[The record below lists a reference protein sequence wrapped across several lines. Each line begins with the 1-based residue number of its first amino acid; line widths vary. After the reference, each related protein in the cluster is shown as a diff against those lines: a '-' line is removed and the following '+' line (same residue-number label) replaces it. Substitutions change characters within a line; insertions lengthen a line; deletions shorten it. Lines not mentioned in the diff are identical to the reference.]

1 MTYYHRQKGHI
12 FTVTIGGFEMSNY
25 FVDMLS
31 PEEQKV
37 IYYVP
42 TFADFLR
49 KVEKDF
55 PDKPA
60 TTDGSITYSFKE
72 LVSRVAKRRAVL
84 ASKGVKPG
92 DKVGVMAR
100 NDLDAME
107 WFLAVPSFGAILTM
121 LPVQLGAEQITGI
134 SMKFGFS
141 ALVIA
146 DEFKELAAN
155 VSCNIISTKEIS
167 EEEAAYGDV
176 KKESVACIYFTG
188 GTTGAPKGVILTHG
202 AMMRGALNGTYQPG
216 GIFDHRVMVILPM
229 SHIFGSIMGFLSVLY
244 TGSTV
249 IACTDMRAAVGQ
261 IPVLRP
267 TFLVLVPG
275 LVEVILGIAKMK
287 GKGFLGDLKKMI
299 VGAAPVP
306 PRLIKDAADL
316 GIKLFPGYGLT
327 EGANLTSANIDIESK
342 PESMGKIYPEQEVKV
357 VDGEL
362 WIKGD
367 NVMLGYAGNP
377 EETARVMEDGW
388 LKTGDLVR
396 FDEEGFLYI
405 TGRIKNLI
413 ILSNGENVSPEE
425 LEDNFYKDPRVK
437 DALVREMQVGG
448 NTVIGVEILPL
459 EPAVAGLS
467 DEEIQAQME
476 KLTED
481 INAKLPSYMKVAKVV
496 VRKEDFP
503 RTGAMKIDRN
513 KVH

>member
-1 MTYYHRQKGHI
+1 
-12 FTVTIGGFEMSNY
+12 MSDY
-25 FVDMLS
+25 FIDMLS
-31 PEEQKV
+31 EEEKKV

-42 TFADFLR
+42 TFADFLK

-55 PDKPA
+55 ADKPA
-60 TTDGSITYSFKE
+60 TTDGTTTYTFKE

-84 ASKGVKPG
+84 AANGVKPG

-107 WFLAVPSFGAILTM
+107 WFLAIPSYGAILTM
-121 LPVQLGAEQITGI
+121 LPVQLGIEQVTGI

-141 ALVIA
+141 AFVA
-146 DEFKELAAN
+146 AEEFKPLTAN
-155 VSCNIISTKEIS
+155 LKCKVISSTEIA
-167 EEEAAYGDV
+167 EEEAPYGDV
-176 KKESVACIYFTG
+176 KKESVAAIYFTG
-188 GTTGAPKGVILTHG
+188 GSTGAPKGVILNHG
-202 AMMRGALNGTYQPG
+202 SLMRGALNGTYQPG
-216 GIFDHRVMVILPM
+216 GIFNHRVMVILPM
-229 SHIFGSIMGFLSVLY
+229 SHIFGSVMGFLSVLY

-287 GKGFLGDLKKMI
+287 GKGFLGDMQKMI

-306 PRLIKDAADL
+306 PRLIKDASDL
-316 GIKLFPGYGLT
+316 GIKLYPGYGLT
-327 EGANLTSANIDIESK
+327 EGANLTSANVDIDTK
-342 PESMGKIYPEQEVKV
+342 PESMGKIYPEQEYKV

-367 NVMLGYAGNP
+367 NVMIGYAGNP
-377 EETARVMEDGW
+377 EETAKVLEDGW

-396 FDEEGFLYI
+396 FDEDGFLYI

-425 LEDNFYKDPRVK
+425 LEDNFYKDYRIK
-437 DALVREMQVGG
+437 DCLVREMEVGG

-459 EPAVAGLS
+459 EPAVVGMS
-467 DEEIQAQME
+467 DEEVQAKME
-476 KLTED
+476 ELTES
-481 INAKLPSYMKVAKVV
+481 INVKLPSYMRISKVV

-513 KVH
+513 KVK

>member
-1 MTYYHRQKGHI
+1 
-12 FTVTIGGFEMSNY
+12 MSDY
-25 FVDMLS
+25 FIDMLS
-31 PEEQKV
+31 EEEKKV

-42 TFADFLR
+42 TFADFLK

-55 PDKPA
+55 ADKPA
-60 TTDGSITYSFKE
+60 TTDGTTTYTFKE

-84 ASKGVKPG
+84 AANGVKPG

-107 WFLAVPSFGAILTM
+107 WFLAIPSYGAILTM
-121 LPVQLGAEQITGI
+121 LPVQLGIEQVTGI

-141 ALVIA
+141 AFVA
-146 DEFKELAAN
+146 AEEFKPLTAN
-155 VSCNIISTKEIS
+155 LTCKVISSTEIA
-167 EEEAAYGDV
+167 EEEAPYGDV
-176 KKESVACIYFTG
+176 KKESVAAIYFTG
-188 GTTGAPKGVILTHG
+188 GSTGAPKGVILNHG
-202 AMMRGALNGTYQPG
+202 SLMRGALNGTYQPG
-216 GIFDHRVMVILPM
+216 GIFNHRVMVILPM
-229 SHIFGSIMGFLSVLY
+229 SHIFGSVMGFLSVLY

-287 GKGFLGDLKKMI
+287 GKGFLGDMQKMI

-306 PRLIKDAADL
+306 PRLIKDASDL
-316 GIKLFPGYGLT
+316 GIKLYPGYGLT
-327 EGANLTSANIDIESK
+327 EGANLTSANVDIDTK
-342 PESMGKIYPEQEVKV
+342 PESMGKIYPEQEYKV

-367 NVMLGYAGNP
+367 NVMIGYAGNP
-377 EETARVMEDGW
+377 EETAKVMEDGW

-396 FDEEGFLYI
+396 FDEDGFLYI

-425 LEDNFYKDPRVK
+425 LEEYFYKDARIK
-437 DALVREMQVGG
+437 DCLVREMQVGG
-448 NTVIGVEILPL
+448 NTVIGIEILPL
-459 EPAVAGLS
+459 DQAVAGMS
-467 DEEIQAQME
+467 DEDVQKAME
-476 KLTED
+476 EVCESV
-481 INAKLPSYMKVAKVV
+481 NSKLPSYMKIAKVV

-503 RTGAMKIDRN
+503 RTGAMKIDRM
-513 KVH
+513 KVK

>member
-1 MTYYHRQKGHI
+1 
-12 FTVTIGGFEMSNY
+12 MSDY
-25 FVDMLS
+25 FIDMLS
-31 PEEQKV
+31 PEEKAV

-42 TFADFLR
+42 TFVDFL
-49 KVEKDF
+49 KKAEKDF
-55 PDKPA
+55 ADKPA
-60 TTDGSITYSFKE
+60 TTDGTVTYSFTE

-84 ASKGVKPG
+84 AANGVKPG

-121 LPVQLGAEQITGI
+121 LPVQLSAEQITGI
-134 SMKFGFS
+134 SMGFGFS
-141 ALVIA
+141 AIVIA
-146 DEFKELAAN
+146 DEFKPLAAN
-155 VSCNIISTKEIS
+155 VKCSLISTAEIGS
-167 EEEAAYGDV
+167 EEAAYGDV
-176 KKESVACIYFTG
+176 NKESVACIYFTG

-287 GKGFLGDLKKMI
+287 GKGFLGDLKKII

-306 PRLIKDAADL
+306 PRLIKDASDF

-327 EGANLTSANIDIESK
+327 EGANLTSANIDIDRK
-342 PESMGKIYPEQEVKV
+342 PESMGKIYPEQEYKV

-388 LKTGDLVR
+388 LKTGDLVK

-425 LEDNFYKDPRVK
+425 LEEYFYKDPRVK
-437 DALVREMQVGG
+437 DALIREMQVGG

-467 DEEIQAQME
+467 TEELQKAME
-476 KLTED
+476 ELAES
-481 INAKLPSYMKVAKVV
+481 ISSKLPSYMRISKVI
-496 VRKEDFP
+496 VRTEDFP

-513 KVH
+513 KVK

>member
-1 MTYYHRQKGHI
+1 
-12 FTVTIGGFEMSNY
+12 MSNY
-25 FVDMLS
+25 FVDMLTE
-31 PEEQKV
+31 EEQKV

-42 TFADFLR
+42 TFADFLK

-55 PDKPA
+55 GDKPA
-60 TTDGSITYSFKE
+60 TTDGTVTYDFKE
-72 LVSRVAKRRAVL
+72 FVSRVAKRRAVL
-84 ASKGVKPG
+84 AASGVKAG

-107 WFLAVPSFGAILTM
+107 WFMAVPSYGAILTM
-121 LPVQLGAEQITGI
+121 LPVQLGAEALTGI

-141 ALVIA
+141 AMVVA
-146 DEFKELAAN
+146 DEFRPLTEN
-155 VSCNIISTKEIS
+155 VKCTVLSTKEIADN
-167 EEEAAYGDV
+167 EAPYGDV
-176 KKESVACIYFTG
+176 RKESVACIYFTG
-188 GTTGAPKGVILTHG
+188 GTTGAPKGVILSHG

-261 IPVLRP
+261 IPVMRP

-275 LVEVILGIAKMK
+275 LVEVILGVAKMK

-306 PRLIKDAADL
+306 PRLIADAKEF

-327 EGANLTSANIDIESK
+327 EGANLTSANIDIDSK
-342 PESMGKIYPEQEVKV
+342 PESMGKIYPEQEYKV

-367 NVMLGYAGNP
+367 NVMIGYAGNP
-377 EETARVMEDGW
+377 EETEKVLEDGW

-396 FDEEGFLYI
+396 FDEDGFLYI

-425 LEDNFYKDPRVK
+425 IEEHYYQDYRVK
-437 DALVREMQVGG
+437 DCLAREMNVGG
-448 NTVIGVEILPL
+448 NTVIGIEILPF
-459 EPAVAGLS
+459 EPAVVGMS
-467 DEEIQAQME
+467 DEVVQSKME
-476 KLTED
+476 ELTES
-481 INAKLPSYMKVAKVV
+481 INAQLPSYMRVSKVII
-496 VRKEDFP
+496 RKEDFP

-513 KVH
+513 KVK

>member
-1 MTYYHRQKGHI
+1 
-12 FTVTIGGFEMSNY
+12 MSDY
-25 FVDMLS
+25 FIDMLS
-31 PEEQKV
+31 EEEKKV

-42 TFADFLR
+42 TFADFLK

-55 PDKPA
+55 ADKPA
-60 TTDGSITYSFKE
+60 TTDGTTTYTFKE

-84 ASKGVKPG
+84 AANGVKPG

-107 WFLAVPSFGAILTM
+107 WFLAIPSYGAILTM
-121 LPVQLGAEQITGI
+121 LPVQLGIEQVTGI

-141 ALVIA
+141 AFVA
-146 DEFKELAAN
+146 AEEFKPLTAN
-155 VSCNIISTKEIS
+155 LKCKVISSTEIA
-167 EEEAAYGDV
+167 EEEAPYGDV
-176 KKESVACIYFTG
+176 KKESVAAIYFTG
-188 GTTGAPKGVILTHG
+188 GSTGAPKGVILNHG
-202 AMMRGALNGTYQPG
+202 SLMRGALNGTYQPG
-216 GIFDHRVMVILPM
+216 GIFNHRVMVILPM
-229 SHIFGSIMGFLSVLY
+229 SHIFGSVMGFLSVLY

-287 GKGFLGDLKKMI
+287 GKGFLGDMQKMI

-306 PRLIKDAADL
+306 PRLIKDASDL
-316 GIKLFPGYGLT
+316 GIKLYPGYGLT
-327 EGANLTSANIDIESK
+327 EGANLTSANVDIDTK
-342 PESMGKIYPEQEVKV
+342 PESMGKIYPEQEYKV

-367 NVMLGYAGNP
+367 NVMIGYAGNP
-377 EETARVMEDGW
+377 EETAKVMEDGW

-396 FDEEGFLYI
+396 FDEDGFLYI

-425 LEDNFYKDPRVK
+425 LEEYFYKDARIK
-437 DALVREMQVGG
+437 DCLVREMQVGG
-448 NTVIGVEILPL
+448 NTVIGIEILPL
-459 EPAVAGLS
+459 DQAVAGMS
-467 DEEIQAQME
+467 DEDVQKAME
-476 KLTED
+476 EVCESV
-481 INAKLPSYMKVAKVV
+481 NSKLPSYMKIAKVV

-503 RTGAMKIDRN
+503 RTGAMKIDRM
-513 KVH
+513 KVK

>member
-1 MTYYHRQKGHI
+1 
-12 FTVTIGGFEMSNY
+12 MSNY

-31 PEEQKV
+31 EEEQKV

-42 TFADFLR
+42 TFADFLK

-55 PDKPA
+55 AEKPA
-60 TTDGSITYSFKE
+60 TTDGKITYSFKE

-84 ASKGVKPG
+84 AAAGVKPG
-92 DKVGVMAR
+92 DKVGVIAR

-107 WFLAVPSFGAILTM
+107 WFLAVPSYGAILTM

-134 SMKFGFS
+134 SMKFGFA
-141 ALVIA
+141 ALVAA
-146 DEFKELAAN
+146 DEFKPLTEN
-155 VSCNIISTKEIS
+155 VKCKVISSTEIADT
-167 EEEAAYGDV
+167 EAPYGDV
-176 KKESVACIYFTG
+176 KKESVAAIYFTG

-202 AMMRGALNGTYQPG
+202 ALMRGALNGSYQPG
-216 GIFDHRVMVILPM
+216 GVFDHRVMVILPM
-229 SHIFGSIMGFLSVLY
+229 SHIFGSVMGFLSVLF

-261 IPVLRP
+261 IPVLKP

-275 LVEVILGIAKMK
+275 LVEVILGLAKLK
-287 GKGFLGDLKKMI
+287 GKGFLADLKKMI

-306 PRLIKDAADL
+306 PRLIKDAAQF
-316 GIKLFPGYGLT
+316 GIKLYPGYGLT
-327 EGANLTSANIDIESK
+327 EGANLTSANIDIENK

-367 NVMLGYAGNP
+367 NVMVGYAGNP
-377 EETARVMEDGW
+377 EETAKVMEDGW
-388 LKTGDLVR
+388 LKTGDLVK
-396 FDEEGFLYI
+396 FDEDGFLYI

-425 LEDNFYKDPRVK
+425 LEEYFYKDARVK
-437 DALVREMQVGG
+437 DCLIREMQLGG

-459 EPAVAGLS
+459 EPAVAGKS
-467 DEEIQAQME
+467 DEEIQKAME
-476 KLTED
+476 DLTASV
-481 INAKLPSYMKVAKVV
+481 NAGLPSYMQVAKVV

-513 KVH
+513 KVK

>member
-1 MTYYHRQKGHI
+1 
-12 FTVTIGGFEMSNY
+12 
-25 FVDMLS
+25 MLS
-31 PEEQKV
+31 EEEQKV

-42 TFADFLR
+42 TFADFLK

-55 PDKPA
+55 SDKPA
-60 TTDGSITYSFKE
+60 TTDGTTTYTFKE
-72 LVSRVAKRRAVL
+72 LVCRVAKRRAVL
-84 ASKGVKPG
+84 ASAGVKPG
-92 DKVGVMAR
+92 DKVGVIAR

-107 WFLAVPSFGAILTM
+107 WFLAVPSYGAILTM
-121 LPVQLGAEQITGI
+121 LPVQLGAEAITGI
-134 SMKFGFS
+134 SMKFGFT
-141 ALVIA
+141 ALVAA
-146 DEFKELAAN
+146 DEFKPLTEN
-155 VSCNIISTKEIS
+155 VKCNVISAKEIADS
-167 EEEAAYGDV
+167 EAPYGDV
-176 KKESVACIYFTG
+176 KKESVAAIYFTG

-202 AMMRGALNGTYQPG
+202 AMMRGTLNGTYQPG

-275 LVEVILGIAKMK
+275 LVEVILGLAKMK

-306 PRLIKDAADL
+306 PRLIKDAAQFD
-316 GIKLFPGYGLT
+316 IKLFPGYGLT

-342 PESMGKIYPEQEVKV
+342 PESMGKIYPGQEYKV

-367 NVMLGYAGNP
+367 NVMVGYAGNP
-377 EETARVMEDGW
+377 EETAKVLEDGW

-425 LEDNFYKDPRVK
+425 LEELFYKDARIK
-437 DALVREMQVGG
+437 DCLVREMEVGG
-448 NTVIGVEILPL
+448 NTVIGIEILPL

-467 DEEIQAQME
+467 DEDIKKAME
-476 KLTED
+476 ELAES
-481 INAKLPSYMKVAKVV
+481 INAGLPSYMHIAKVI

-513 KVH
+513 KVK

>member
-1 MTYYHRQKGHI
+1 M
-12 FTVTIGGFEMSNY
+12 MSNY
-25 FVDMLS
+25 FIDMLS
-31 PEEQKV
+31 EEEKKV

-42 TFADFLR
+42 TFADFLK

-55 PDKPA
+55 ADKVA
-60 TTDGSITYSFKE
+60 TTDGSVNITFKE
-72 LVSRVAKRRAVL
+72 FVSRVAKRRAVL
-84 ASKGVKPG
+84 AANGVKPG
-92 DKVGVMAR
+92 DKVGVIAR

-107 WFLAVPSFGAILTM
+107 WFMAVPSYGAILTM

-134 SMKFGFS
+134 SIKFGFT
-141 ALVIA
+141 ALVAA
-146 DEFKELAAN
+146 DEFKPLTEN
-155 VSCNIISTKEIS
+155 VKCNVISSKEIGS
-167 EEEAAYGDV
+167 EEAPYGDV
-176 KKESVACIYFTG
+176 KKESVAAIYFTG

-249 IACTDMRAAVGQ
+249 IACTDMKAAVGQ

-275 LVEVILGIAKMK
+275 LVEIILGLAKLK
-287 GKGFLGDLKKMI
+287 GKGFLGDLKKLI

-306 PRLIKDAADL
+306 PRLIKDAAEF

-327 EGANLTSANIDIESK
+327 EGANLTSANVDIDSK
-342 PESMGKIYPEQEVKV
+342 PDSMGKIYPEQEYKV

-377 EETARVMEDGW
+377 EETAKVLENGW

-425 LEDNFYKDPRVK
+425 LEECFYKDYRVK
-437 DALVREMQVGG
+437 DCLVREMQVGG

-459 EPAVAGLS
+459 EPAVVGMS
-467 DEEIQAQME
+467 DEEIQAKME
-476 KLTED
+476 ELTE
-481 INAKLPSYMKVAKVV
+481 NVNSKLPSYMRIAKVV

-513 KVH
+513 KVK

>member
-1 MTYYHRQKGHI
+1 
-12 FTVTIGGFEMSNY
+12 
-25 FVDMLS
+25 MLS

-42 TFADFLR
+42 TFAEMLKKF
-49 KVEKDF
+49 EKDF
-55 PDKPA
+55 ADNIA
-60 TTDGSITYSFKE
+60 TTDGNTSYTFKE

-84 ASKGVKPG
+84 AAAGVKQG

-107 WFLAVPSFGAILTM
+107 WFLAVPSMGAVLTM

-134 SMKFGFS
+134 SMKFGFT
-141 ALVIA
+141 AMVMA
-146 DEFKELAAN
+146 DEFKPLAEN
-155 VSCNIISTKEIS
+155 VKCKIISHKEIS
-167 EEEAAYGDV
+167 DTEAPYGDV
-176 KKESVACIYFTG
+176 KKESVAAIYFTG

-202 AMMRGALNGTYQPG
+202 ALMRGALNGSYQPG
-216 GIFDHRVMVILPM
+216 GVFGHRVMVILPM
-229 SHIFGSIMGFLSVLY
+229 SHIFGSVMGFLSVLY

-249 IACTDMRAAVGQ
+249 IACPDMRAAVGQ
-261 IPVLRP
+261 IPALRP
-267 TFLVLVPG
+267 TALVLVPG
-275 LVEVILGIAKMK
+275 LVEIILGLAKMK

-306 PRLIKDAADL
+306 PRLIKDAAAFD
-316 GIKLFPGYGLT
+316 IKLYPGYGLT
-327 EGANLTSANIDIESK
+327 EGANLTSANIDIDKK

-367 NVMLGYAGNP
+367 NVMVGYAGNP
-377 EETARVMEDGW
+377 EETAKVMEDGW

-425 LEDNFYKDPRVK
+425 LEEFFYKDPRVK
-437 DALVREMQVGG
+437 DALAREMQVGG
-448 NTVIGVEILPL
+448 NTVIGIEILPL
-459 EPAVAGLS
+459 EPAVAGMS
-467 DEEIQAQME
+467 AEEVQKAME
-476 KLTED
+476 ALTES
-481 INAKLPSYMKVAKVV
+481 INAKLPSYMNITKTI
-496 VRKEDFP
+496 VRTEDFP

-513 KVH
+513 KVK

>member
-1 MTYYHRQKGHI
+1 
-12 FTVTIGGFEMSNY
+12 MSNY
-25 FVDMLS
+25 FVDMLT

-42 TFADFLR
+42 TFPEMLKKF
-49 KVEKDF
+49 EKDF
-55 PDKPA
+55 PDNIA
-60 TTDGSITYSFKE
+60 TTDGTTSYTFKE
-72 LVSRVAKRRAVL
+72 YVSRIARRRAVL
-84 ASKGVKPG
+84 EQMGVKPG

-107 WFLAVPSFGAILTM
+107 WFMAVPSYGAILTM
-121 LPVQLGAEQITGI
+121 LPVQLPAEAVTGL
-134 SMKFGFS
+134 SMKFGF
-141 ALVIA
+141 AAIVMA
-146 DEFKELAAN
+146 DEFKPLAGN
-155 VSCNIISTKEIS
+155 VKCPVISSTEIS
-167 EEEAAYGDV
+167 DKEAEYGDV

-188 GTTGAPKGVILTHG
+188 GTTGAPKGVVLTHG
-202 AMMRGALNGTYQPG
+202 ALMRGALNGTYQPG
-216 GIFDHRVMVILPM
+216 GIFNHRVMVILPM
-229 SHIFGSIMGFLSVLY
+229 SHIFGSVMGFLSVLY

-249 IACTDMRAAVGQ
+249 IACTDMKAAVGQ

-275 LVEVILGIAKMK
+275 LVEIILGLAKLK
-287 GKGFLGDLKKMI
+287 GKGFLGDLQKLI

-306 PRLIKDAADL
+306 PRLIKDAAEF

-342 PESMGKIYPEQEVKV
+342 PESMGKIYPEQEYKV

-367 NVMLGYAGNP
+367 NVMVGYAGNP
-377 EETARVMEDGW
+377 EETAKVLEDGW

-396 FDEEGFLYI
+396 FDEDGFLYI

-425 LEDNFYKDPRVK
+425 LEDNFYKDYRIK
-437 DALVREMQVGG
+437 DCLVREMQVGG

-459 EPAVAGLS
+459 EPAVVGMS
-467 DEEIQAQME
+467 DEEIQAKME
-476 KLTED
+476 ELTES
-481 INAKLPSYMKVAKVV
+481 INEKLPSYMRISKVV

-513 KVH
+513 KVK

>member
-1 MTYYHRQKGHI
+1 
-12 FTVTIGGFEMSNY
+12 MSNY
-25 FVDMLS
+25 FIDMLS
-31 PEEQKV
+31 PEEKKV

-42 TFADFLR
+42 TFADFLK

-60 TTDGSITYSFKE
+60 TTDGTVTYSFKE

-84 ASKGVKPG
+84 AANGVKPG

-107 WFLAVPSFGAILTM
+107 WFLAVPSYGAILTM
-121 LPVQLGAEQITGI
+121 LPVQLGKEQITGI

-146 DEFKELAAN
+146 DEFRPLSEDVKCN
-155 VSCNIISTKEIS
+155 VISSTEIAD
-167 EEEAAYGDV
+167 EEADYGDV

-229 SHIFGSIMGFLSVLY
+229 SHIFGSIMSFLSVLY

-275 LVEVILGIAKMK
+275 LVELIFGLAKMK
-287 GKGFLGDLKKMI
+287 GRGFLGDLKKVI
-299 VGAAPVP
+299 TGAAPVP
-306 PRLIKDAADL
+306 PRLIKMAQELD
-316 GIKLFPGYGLT
+316 IKIYPGYGLT
-327 EGANLTSANIDIESK
+327 EGANLTSANVDTDTK
-342 PESMGKIYPEQEVKV
+342 PESMGKIYPEQEYKV

-367 NVMLGYAGNP
+367 NVMVGYAGNP
-377 EETARVMEDGW
+377 EETAKVMEDGW

-396 FDEEGFLYI
+396 FDEDGFLYI

-425 LEDNFYKDPRVK
+425 LEDYFYKDPRVK
-437 DALVREMQVGG
+437 DALIREMQVGG
-448 NTVIGVEILPL
+448 NAVIGVEILPF

-467 DEEIQAQME
+467 DEEIQSQME

-481 INAKLPSYMKVAKVV
+481 INSKLPSYMNVSKVI